1 MRHAKTL
8 FVLGLPLIV
17 AACNHTTPLRPDFGN
32 STYHNMSMHIINP
45 APIYAGREVPD
56 MAGTRA
62 AGAIERYDTGT
73 VIQPVTI
80 ETTGN

>member
-1 MRHAKTL
+1 MKYAKTL

-32 STYHNMSMHIINP
+32 SVYHNMSMHIINP
-45 APIYAGREVPD
+45 APDYAGREVPD

-62 AGAIERYDTGT
+62 ASALKRYDTGT
-73 VIQPVTI
+73 VIEPVSI
-80 ETTGN
+80 ETTQ